1 MFAAMNSPIDPIR
14 RTARP
19 RRPERSQTDPREEM
33 DETAEDRSVPVVIG
47 AAPSPEPEKVIDP
60 ASVFSAQLMGQDGQ
74 KRGLRGGAP
83 VLDAARGAYNRVEYS
98 GTADR
103 RAPKGAAAKTQI

>member
-1 MFAAMNSPIDPIR
+1 MVTAMNSPIDPIR

-19 RRPERSQTDPREEM
+19 RRPERPQTDAREEL
-33 DETAEDRSVPVVIG
+33 DETAEDRSVPVVLG
-47 AAPSPEPEKVIDP
+47 AAASPEPEKLADS

-103 RAPKGAAAKTQI
+103 RAPKGGAAKTRI